1 MQIICHSG
9 ELVNIH
15 HFISVCFTTCVFQI
29 IISTKLDAFC
39 VHFGPGCFC
48 SLHKLMTA
56 ALFDKRNYLL
66 SPWHFCLTL
75 ELLNA
80 HSFFLYLLFRPLT
93 HSSAWPLFLF
103 YFNSDSWTVINF
115 THTLVTPKCIVN
127 NKAFHCM
134 PVQMQIL
141 SSLIFHLMHVWVGDL
156 LF

>member
-56 ALFDKRNYLL
+56 ALFDKRNLL
-66 SPWHFCLTL
+66 IVTVASLSHARIAQRSFILSLSLVPSTYSLFCL
-75 ELLNA
+75 A
-80 HSFFLYLLFRPLT
+80 
-93 HSSAWPLFLF
+93 PLFILF
-103 YFNSDSWTVINF
+103 QFRLVNSHKFHS
-115 THTLVTPKCIVN
+115 HTRYTEV
-127 NKAFHCM
+127 HCE
-134 PVQMQIL
+134 
-141 SSLIFHLMHVWVGDL
+141 
-156 LF
+156 